1 MKIIRTVLTLSQYG
15 SIRVYEFGPEDGEK
29 VFFVHGISTPCITL
43 APIALALSKGGYRVM
58 LFVCLEPLTLLS
70 SADMS

>member
-1 MKIIRTVLTLSQYG
+1 MLTLSKYG
-15 SIRVYEFGPEDGEK
+15 NIRAYEFGPEDGEK

-43 APIALALSKGGYRVM
+43 APIALTLSKGGYRVM

-70 SADMS
+70 SVDMS